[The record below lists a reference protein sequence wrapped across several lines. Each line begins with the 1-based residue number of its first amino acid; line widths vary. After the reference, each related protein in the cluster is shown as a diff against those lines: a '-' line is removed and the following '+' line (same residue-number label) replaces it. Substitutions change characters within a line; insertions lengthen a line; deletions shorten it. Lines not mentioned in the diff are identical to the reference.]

1 MFDLIF
7 VFFSTMTLCQ
17 WYVSSNFIHLTQGCG
32 HYHIIIDIINTTE
45 LIGDIV
51 VNIIEFTV
59 SCFRYSG

>member
-17 WYVSSNFIHLTQGCG
+17 WCVSSNFIHLTRGCG
-32 HYHIIIDIINTTE
+32 HYHIDIDIINTTE